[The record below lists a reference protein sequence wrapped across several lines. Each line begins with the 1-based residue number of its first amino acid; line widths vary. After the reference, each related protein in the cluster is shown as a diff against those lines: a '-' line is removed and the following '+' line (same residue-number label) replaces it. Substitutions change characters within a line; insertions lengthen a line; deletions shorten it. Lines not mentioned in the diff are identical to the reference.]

1 MEIYVNRVL
10 RERGTIMGT
19 LKVVKEVA
27 GEGIELVKV
36 CGTVEREAD
45 CLPAGKYRVCIGK
58 CIYHHRKMPF
68 LIPMEEDVASS
79 DAATEASTTNA
90 STSDAS
96 TSEASTSMESSK
108 GLCVLDSSQCELC
121 CKARHSH
128 EFGDISAFA
137 SLPCAM
143 IQPGNGPFTMGRGS
157 ILVGEVHA
165 PGYVLKSH
173 PLFTTLYERI
183 KKAVW
188 RGNEVTLEIKE
199 V

>member
-1 MEIYVNRVL
+1 MEIYVNRLL

-68 LIPMEEDVASS
+68 LVPM
-79 DAATEASTTNA
+79 
-90 STSDAS
+90 
-96 TSEASTSMESSK
+96 
-108 GLCVLDSSQCELC
+108 DSSQCELC

-165 PGYVLKSH
+165 PGYVLKSQS
-173 PLFTTLYERI
+173 LFTTLYERI

-188 RGNEVTLEIKE
+188 RGNVVTLEIKE
-199 V
+199 M

>member
-68 LIPMEEDVASS
+68 LVP
-79 DAATEASTTNA
+79 
-90 STSDAS
+90 
-96 TSEASTSMESSK
+96 
-108 GLCVLDSSQCELC
+108 LDSSQCELC

-143 IQPGNGPFTMGRGS
+143 IQPGNGPFTMSRGS

-165 PGYVLKSH
+165 PGYVLKSQ

-188 RGNEVTLEIKE
+188 RGHDVTLEIKE
-199 V
+199 M

>member
-1 MEIYVNRVL
+1 MEIYVNRLL

-27 GEGIELVKV
+27 GEEIELVKV

-45 CLPAGKYRVCIGK
+45 CLPAGKYRVRIGK

-68 LIPMEEDVASS
+68 LVPM
-79 DAATEASTTNA
+79 
-90 STSDAS
+90 
-96 TSEASTSMESSK
+96 
-108 GLCVLDSSQCELC
+108 DSSQCELC

-143 IQPGNGPFTMGRGS
+143 IQPGNGPFTMSRGS

>member
-1 MEIYVNRVL
+1 MLNLYVERMI
-10 RERGTIMGT
+10 RERGTIMGL
-19 LKVVKEVA
+19 LKAENVNDSEFD
-27 GEGIELVKV
+27 EQVKV

-58 CIYHHRKMPF
+58 CIYHRRKMPF
-68 LIPMEEDVASS
+68 LIPMEEVSS
-79 DAATEASTTNA
+79 SIK
-90 STSDAS
+90 
-96 TSEASTSMESSK
+96 SSK

-128 EFGDISAFA
+128 EFGDISAFT

-165 PGYVLKSH
+165 PGYVLKSQS
-173 PLFTTLYERI
+173 LFTTLYERI

>member
-1 MEIYVNRVL
+1 MEIYVNRLL

-45 CLPAGKYRVCIGK
+45 CLPAGKYRVRIGK

-68 LIPMEEDVASS
+68 LV
-79 DAATEASTTNA
+79 
-90 STSDAS
+90 
-96 TSEASTSMESSK
+96 SM
-108 GLCVLDSSQCELC
+108 DSSQCELC

-143 IQPGNGPFTMGRGS
+143 IQPGNGPFTMSRGS

-188 RGNEVTLEIKE
+188 RGHDVTLEIKE
-199 V
+199 M

>member
-1 MEIYVNRVL
+1 MEIYVNRLL

-68 LIPMEEDVASS
+68 LVPV
-79 DAATEASTTNA
+79 
-90 STSDAS
+90 
-96 TSEASTSMESSK
+96 
-108 GLCVLDSSQCELC
+108 DSSQCELC
-121 CKARHSH
+121 CKARHFH

-143 IQPGNGPFTMGRGS
+143 IQPGNGPVTMGRGS

-199 V
+199 M

>member
-1 MEIYVNRVL
+1 MEIYVNRLL

-19 LKVVKEVA
+19 LKVVKEFA
-27 GEGIELVKV
+27 GEGIEQVKV
-36 CGTVEREAD
+36 CGTVERAAD
-45 CLPAGKYRVCIGK
+45 CLLAGKYRVCIGK

-68 LIPMEEDVASS
+68 LVPM
-79 DAATEASTTNA
+79 
-90 STSDAS
+90 
-96 TSEASTSMESSK
+96 
-108 GLCVLDSSQCELC
+108 DSSQCELC

-165 PGYVLKSH
+165 PGYVLKSQ

>member
-1 MEIYVNRVL
+1 MEIYVNRLL

-27 GEGIELVKV
+27 GEEIELVKV

-45 CLPAGKYRVCIGK
+45 CLPAGKYHVCIGK
-58 CIYHHRKMPF
+58 CIYHRRKMPF
-68 LIPMEEDVASS
+68 LVPM
-79 DAATEASTTNA
+79 
-90 STSDAS
+90 
-96 TSEASTSMESSK
+96 
-108 GLCVLDSSQCELC
+108 DSSQCELC

-183 KKAVW
+183 KKVVW

>member
-1 MEIYVNRVL
+1 MLNLCVERMI
-10 RERGTIMGT
+10 RERGTIMGL
-19 LKVVKEVA
+19 LKAENVNDSEFD
-27 GEGIELVKV
+27 EQVKV
-36 CGTVEREAD
+36 CGTVERAAD
-45 CLPAGKYRVCIGK
+45 CLPVGKYRVLIGK
-58 CIYHHRKMPF
+58 CIYHRRKMPF
-68 LIPMEEDVASS
+68 LVPMEEVSS
-79 DAATEASTTNA
+79 
-90 STSDAS
+90 
-96 TSEASTSMESSK
+96 SMESSK

-128 EFGDISAFA
+128 EFGDISAFT

-143 IQPGNGPFTMGRGS
+143 IQPGNGPFTMNRGS

-165 PGYVLKSH
+165 PGYVLKSQ
-173 PLFTTLYERI
+173 PLFNTLYERI

>member
-1 MEIYVNRVL
+1 MEMYVDRLL

-19 LKVVKEVA
+19 LKVVKEFA
-27 GEGIELVKV
+27 GEGIEQVKV
-36 CGTVEREAD
+36 CGTVERAAD

-68 LIPMEEDVASS
+68 LVPM
-79 DAATEASTTNA
+79 
-90 STSDAS
+90 
-96 TSEASTSMESSK
+96 
-108 GLCVLDSSQCELC
+108 DSSQCELC

-165 PGYVLKSH
+165 PGYVLKSQ

-199 V
+199 M

>member
-1 MEIYVNRVL
+1 
-10 RERGTIMGT
+10 MGT

-27 GEGIELVKV
+27 GEEIELVKV

-45 CLPAGKYRVCIGK
+45 CLPAGKYHVCIGK

-68 LIPMEEDVASS
+68 LVPM
-79 DAATEASTTNA
+79 
-90 STSDAS
+90 
-96 TSEASTSMESSK
+96 
-108 GLCVLDSSQCELC
+108 DSSQCELC

-188 RGNEVTLEIKE
+188 RGHDVTLEIKE
-199 V
+199 M

>member
-1 MEIYVNRVL
+1 MEIYVNRLL

-19 LKVVKEVA
+19 LKVVKEFA
-27 GEGIELVKV
+27 GEGIEQVKV
-36 CGTVEREAD
+36 CGTVERAAD

-68 LIPMEEDVASS
+68 LVPM
-79 DAATEASTTNA
+79 
-90 STSDAS
+90 
-96 TSEASTSMESSK
+96 
-108 GLCVLDSSQCELC
+108 DSSQCELC

-143 IQPGNGPFTMGRGS
+143 IQPGNGPFTKGRGS

>member
-1 MEIYVNRVL
+1 MEIYVNRLL

-36 CGTVEREAD
+36 CGTVEREVD
-45 CLPAGKYRVCIGK
+45 CLPAGKYRVRIGK
-58 CIYHHRKMPF
+58 CKRLNRKMPY
-68 LIPMEEDVASS
+68 LVPVD
-79 DAATEASTTNA
+79 
-90 STSDAS
+90 DAS
-96 TSEASTSMESSK
+96 VKS
-108 GLCVLDSSQCELC
+108 V
-121 CKARHSH
+121 
-128 EFGDISAFA
+128 
-137 SLPCAM
+137 AM
-143 IQPGNGPFTMGRGS
+143 IQPGNGPFTMSRGS

-165 PGYVLKSH
+165 PGYVLKSQ

-199 V
+199 M

>member
-1 MEIYVNRVL
+1 MEIYVNRLL

-27 GEGIELVKV
+27 GEGIEQVKV

-68 LIPMEEDVASS
+68 LVPV
-79 DAATEASTTNA
+79 
-90 STSDAS
+90 
-96 TSEASTSMESSK
+96 
-108 GLCVLDSSQCELC
+108 DSSQCELC

-188 RGNEVTLEIKE
+188 RGNVVTLEIKE

>member
-1 MEIYVNRVL
+1 MLNLYVERMI
-10 RERGTIMGT
+10 RERGTIMGL
-19 LKVVKEVA
+19 LKAENVNDSEFD
-27 GEGIELVKV
+27 EQVKV
-36 CGTVEREAD
+36 CGTVERAAD
-45 CLPAGKYRVCIGK
+45 CLPVGKYRVLIGK
-58 CIYHHRKMPF
+58 CIYHRRKMPF
-68 LIPMEEDVASS
+68 LVPMEEVSS
-79 DAATEASTTNA
+79 
-90 STSDAS
+90 
-96 TSEASTSMESSK
+96 SMESSK

-128 EFGDISAFA
+128 EFGDVSAFT

-165 PGYVLKSH
+165 PGYVLKSQ
-173 PLFTTLYERI
+173 PLFNTLYERI

-199 V
+199 M

>member
-1 MEIYVNRVL
+1 MEIYVNRLL

-27 GEGIELVKV
+27 GEEIELVKV

-45 CLPAGKYRVCIGK
+45 YLPAGKYRVRIGK
-58 CIYHHRKMPF
+58 CKRLNRKMPF
-68 LIPMEEDVASS
+68 LVPM
-79 DAATEASTTNA
+79 
-90 STSDAS
+90 
-96 TSEASTSMESSK
+96 
-108 GLCVLDSSQCELC
+108 DSSQCELC

-165 PGYVLKSH
+165 PGYVLKSQS
-173 PLFTTLYERI
+173 LFTTLYERI

-199 V
+199 M

>member
-1 MEIYVNRVL
+1 MEIYVNRLL

-68 LIPMEEDVASS
+68 LVPV
-79 DAATEASTTNA
+79 
-90 STSDAS
+90 
-96 TSEASTSMESSK
+96 
-108 GLCVLDSSQCELC
+108 DSSQCELC

-128 EFGDISAFA
+128 EFGDISAFT

-199 V
+199 M

>member
-1 MEIYVNRVL
+1 MEIYVNRLL

-45 CLPAGKYRVCIGK
+45 CLPAGKYRVRIGK

-68 LIPMEEDVASS
+68 LVPM
-79 DAATEASTTNA
+79 
-90 STSDAS
+90 
-96 TSEASTSMESSK
+96 
-108 GLCVLDSSQCELC
+108 DSSQCELC

-128 EFGDISAFA
+128 EFGDISAFT

-143 IQPGNGPFTMGRGS
+143 IQPGNGPFTMSRGS

-165 PGYVLKSH
+165 PGYVLKSQS
-173 PLFTTLYERI
+173 LFTTLYERI

>member
-1 MEIYVNRVL
+1 MEIYVNRLL

-36 CGTVEREAD
+36 CGTVERAAD

-68 LIPMEEDVASS
+68 LVPM
-79 DAATEASTTNA
+79 
-90 STSDAS
+90 
-96 TSEASTSMESSK
+96 
-108 GLCVLDSSQCELC
+108 DSSQCELC

-188 RGNEVTLEIKE
+188 RGNVVTLEIKE
-199 V
+199 M

>member
-1 MEIYVNRVL
+1 MEIYVNRLL

-27 GEGIELVKV
+27 GEGIEQVKV

-68 LIPMEEDVASS
+68 LVPV
-79 DAATEASTTNA
+79 
-90 STSDAS
+90 
-96 TSEASTSMESSK
+96 
-108 GLCVLDSSQCELC
+108 DSSQCELC

>member
-1 MEIYVNRVL
+1 MEIYVNRLL

-27 GEGIELVKV
+27 GEEIELVKV

-68 LIPMEEDVASS
+68 LVPM
-79 DAATEASTTNA
+79 
-90 STSDAS
+90 
-96 TSEASTSMESSK
+96 
-108 GLCVLDSSQCELC
+108 DSSQCELC

-128 EFGDISAFA
+128 EFGDITAFT
-137 SLPCAM
+137 SLPYAM

-165 PGYVLKSH
+165 PGYVLKSQS
-173 PLFTTLYERI
+173 LFTTLYERI

>member
-1 MEIYVNRVL
+1 MEIYVNRLL

-45 CLPAGKYRVCIGK
+45 CLPAGKYRVRIGK

-68 LIPMEEDVASS
+68 LVPM
-79 DAATEASTTNA
+79 
-90 STSDAS
+90 
-96 TSEASTSMESSK
+96 
-108 GLCVLDSSQCELC
+108 DSSQCELC

-143 IQPGNGPFTMGRGS
+143 IQPGNGPFTMSRGS

-165 PGYVLKSH
+165 PGYVLKSQQ
-173 PLFTTLYERI
+173 LFTTLYERI

-188 RGNEVTLEIKE
+188 RGHDVTLEIKE

>member
-1 MEIYVNRVL
+1 MEIYVNRLL

-27 GEGIELVKV
+27 GEEIELVKV

-45 CLPAGKYRVCIGK
+45 CLPAGKYRVRIGK

-68 LIPMEEDVASS
+68 LVPM
-79 DAATEASTTNA
+79 
-90 STSDAS
+90 
-96 TSEASTSMESSK
+96 
-108 GLCVLDSSQCELC
+108 DSSQCELC

-128 EFGDISAFA
+128 EFGDISAFT

-143 IQPGNGPFTMGRGS
+143 IQPGNGPFTMSRGS

>member
-1 MEIYVNRVL
+1 MEIYVNRLL

-27 GEGIELVKV
+27 GEENEQVKV

-45 CLPAGKYRVCIGK
+45 CLPAGKYRVRIGK
-58 CIYHHRKMPF
+58 CIYHRRKMPF
-68 LIPMEEDVASS
+68 LVPM
-79 DAATEASTTNA
+79 
-90 STSDAS
+90 
-96 TSEASTSMESSK
+96 
-108 GLCVLDSSQCELC
+108 DSSQCELC

-199 V
+199 M

>member
-1 MEIYVNRVL
+1 MEIYVNRLL

-45 CLPAGKYRVCIGK
+45 CLPAGKYRVRIGK

-68 LIPMEEDVASS
+68 LVPM
-79 DAATEASTTNA
+79 
-90 STSDAS
+90 
-96 TSEASTSMESSK
+96 
-108 GLCVLDSSQCELC
+108 DSSQCELC

-143 IQPGNGPFTMGRGS
+143 IQPGNGPFTMSRGS

-165 PGYVLKSH
+165 PGYVLKSQ

-188 RGNEVTLEIKE
+188 RGHDVTLEIKE
-199 V
+199 M

>member
-1 MEIYVNRVL
+1 MEIFVYRLL

-27 GEGIELVKV
+27 GEEIELVKV

-68 LIPMEEDVASS
+68 LVPM
-79 DAATEASTTNA
+79 
-90 STSDAS
+90 
-96 TSEASTSMESSK
+96 
-108 GLCVLDSSQCELC
+108 DSSQCELC

-128 EFGDISAFA
+128 EFGDITAFT

-199 V
+199 M

>member
-1 MEIYVNRVL
+1 MEIYVNRLL

-27 GEGIELVKV
+27 GEGIEQVKV

-68 LIPMEEDVASS
+68 LVPV
-79 DAATEASTTNA
+79 
-90 STSDAS
+90 
-96 TSEASTSMESSK
+96 
-108 GLCVLDSSQCELC
+108 DSSQCELC

-128 EFGDISAFA
+128 EFGDISAFT

-165 PGYVLKSH
+165 PGYVLKSQS
-173 PLFTTLYERI
+173 LFTTLYERI
-183 KKAVW
+183 KKAMW

-199 V
+199 M

>member
-1 MEIYVNRVL
+1 MEIYVNRLL

-45 CLPAGKYRVCIGK
+45 CLPAGKYRVRIGK

-68 LIPMEEDVASS
+68 LVPM
-79 DAATEASTTNA
+79 
-90 STSDAS
+90 
-96 TSEASTSMESSK
+96 
-108 GLCVLDSSQCELC
+108 DSSQCEFC

-128 EFGDISAFA
+128 EFGDISAFT

>member
-1 MEIYVNRVL
+1 MEIYVNRLL

-68 LIPMEEDVASS
+68 LVPV
-79 DAATEASTTNA
+79 
-90 STSDAS
+90 
-96 TSEASTSMESSK
+96 
-108 GLCVLDSSQCELC
+108 DSSQCELC

-128 EFGDISAFA
+128 EFGDISAFT

-165 PGYVLKSH
+165 PGYVLKSQS
-173 PLFTTLYERI
+173 LFTTLYERI

-199 V
+199 M

>member
-1 MEIYVNRVL
+1 MEIYVNRLL

-27 GEGIELVKV
+27 GEEIEQVKV

-58 CIYHHRKMPF
+58 CIYHRRKMPF
-68 LIPMEEDVASS
+68 LVPMDEDVAS
-79 DAATEASTTNA
+79 
-90 STSDAS
+90 
-96 TSEASTSMESSK
+96 SMESSK

-128 EFGDISAFA
+128 EFGDVTAFT

-165 PGYVLKSH
+165 PGYVLKSQ
-173 PLFTTLYERI
+173 PLFSTLYERI
-183 KKAVW
+183 KKALW
-188 RGNEVTLEIKE
+188 RGHEVTLEIKE

>member
-1 MEIYVNRVL
+1 MEIYVNRLL

-45 CLPAGKYRVCIGK
+45 CLPAGKYSVRIGK
-58 CIYHHRKMPF
+58 CIYHHRKMPY
-68 LIPMEEDVASS
+68 LVPM
-79 DAATEASTTNA
+79 
-90 STSDAS
+90 
-96 TSEASTSMESSK
+96 
-108 GLCVLDSSQCELC
+108 DSSQCELC

-143 IQPGNGPFTMGRGS
+143 IQPGNGPFTMSRGS

>member
-1 MEIYVNRVL
+1 MLNLYVERMI
-10 RERGTIMGT
+10 RERGTIMGL
-19 LKVVKEVA
+19 LKAENVNDSEF
-27 GEGIELVKV
+27 EEQVKV
-36 CGTVEREAD
+36 CGTVERAAD
-45 CLPAGKYRVCIGK
+45 CLPVGKYRVLIGK
-58 CIYHHRKMPF
+58 CIYHRRKMPF
-68 LIPMEEDVASS
+68 LVPMEEVSS
-79 DAATEASTTNA
+79 F
-90 STSDAS
+90 
-96 TSEASTSMESSK
+96 MESSK

-128 EFGDISAFA
+128 EFGDISAFT

-165 PGYVLKSH
+165 PGYVLKSQ
-173 PLFTTLYERI
+173 PLFNTLYERI

-188 RGNEVTLEIKE
+188 RGHDVTLEIKE

>member
-1 MEIYVNRVL
+1 MEIYVNRLL

-19 LKVVKEVA
+19 LKIVKEVA

-68 LIPMEEDVASS
+68 LVPMEEDVAS
-79 DAATEASTTNA
+79 
-90 STSDAS
+90 
-96 TSEASTSMESSK
+96 SMESSK

-128 EFGDISAFA
+128 EFGDISAFT

-165 PGYVLKSH
+165 PGYVLKSQS
-173 PLFTTLYERI
+173 LFTTLYERI

-199 V
+199 M

>member
-1 MEIYVNRVL
+1 MEIYVNRLL

-27 GEGIELVKV
+27 GEGIEQVKV
-36 CGTVEREAD
+36 CGTVESAAD

-68 LIPMEEDVASS
+68 LVPM
-79 DAATEASTTNA
+79 
-90 STSDAS
+90 
-96 TSEASTSMESSK
+96 
-108 GLCVLDSSQCELC
+108 DSSQCELC

-199 V
+199 M

>member
-1 MEIYVNRVL
+1 MEIYVNRLL

-68 LIPMEEDVASS
+68 LVPV
-79 DAATEASTTNA
+79 
-90 STSDAS
+90 
-96 TSEASTSMESSK
+96 
-108 GLCVLDSSQCELC
+108 DSSQCELC

-165 PGYVLKSH
+165 PGYVLKSQS
-173 PLFTTLYERI
+173 LFTTLYERI

-188 RGNEVTLEIKE
+188 RGNVVTLEIKE

>member
-1 MEIYVNRVL
+1 MEIYVNRLL

-27 GEGIELVKV
+27 GEGIELVKG

-45 CLPAGKYRVCIGK
+45 GLPAGKYRGGFGK
-58 CIYHHRKMPF
+58 VKYHHRKMPF
-68 LIPMEEDVASS
+68 LVPM
-79 DAATEASTTNA
+79 
-90 STSDAS
+90 
-96 TSEASTSMESSK
+96 
-108 GLCVLDSSQCELC
+108 DSSQCELC

-143 IQPGNGPFTMGRGS
+143 IQPGNGPFTMSRGS

-165 PGYVLKSH
+165 PGYVLKRQS
-173 PLFTTLYERI
+173 LFTTLYERI

-188 RGNEVTLEIKE
+188 RGIGVTEE
-199 V
+199 S

>member
-1 MEIYVNRVL
+1 MEIYVNRLL

-19 LKVVKEVA
+19 LKIVKEVA

-68 LIPMEEDVASS
+68 LVPM
-79 DAATEASTTNA
+79 
-90 STSDAS
+90 
-96 TSEASTSMESSK
+96 
-108 GLCVLDSSQCELC
+108 DSSQCELC

-128 EFGDISAFA
+128 EFGDISAFT

-165 PGYVLKSH
+165 PGYVLKSQS
-173 PLFTTLYERI
+173 LFTTLYERI

-199 V
+199 M

>member
-1 MEIYVNRVL
+1 MEIYVNRLL

-27 GEGIELVKV
+27 GEEIELVKV

-68 LIPMEEDVASS
+68 LVPM
-79 DAATEASTTNA
+79 
-90 STSDAS
+90 
-96 TSEASTSMESSK
+96 
-108 GLCVLDSSQCELC
+108 DSSQCELC
-121 CKARHSH
+121 CKDRHSH
-128 EFGDISAFA
+128 EFGDISAFT

-199 V
+199 M

>member
-1 MEIYVNRVL
+1 MEIYVNRLL

-27 GEGIELVKV
+27 GEEIEQVKV

-58 CIYHHRKMPF
+58 CIYHRRKMPF
-68 LIPMEEDVASS
+68 LVPMEEDVAS
-79 DAATEASTTNA
+79 
-90 STSDAS
+90 
-96 TSEASTSMESSK
+96 SMESSK

-128 EFGDISAFA
+128 EFGDVTAFT